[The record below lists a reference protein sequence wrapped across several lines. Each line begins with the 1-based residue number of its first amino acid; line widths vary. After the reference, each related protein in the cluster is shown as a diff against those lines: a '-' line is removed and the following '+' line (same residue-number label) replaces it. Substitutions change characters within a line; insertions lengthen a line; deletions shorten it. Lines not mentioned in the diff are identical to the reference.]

1 MGFFGLVFWLAVA
14 WLAFRA
20 FRRWGYC
27 APVGPRGYVPGWYS
41 RERYDAPMTRA
52 SVPARSGQDRQD
64 YIDSLESRVSELEER
79 LDFTEQLLAERRQ
92 TENNA
97 RSMSES
103 K

>member
-27 APVGPRGYVPGWYS
+27 AAVGPGGYPPGWYS
-41 RERYDAPMTRA
+41 RERYDAPMTRS
-52 SVPARSGQDRQD
+52 SVPARSGKDGQD
-64 YIDSLESRVSELEER
+64 YIDALESRVSELEER

-92 TENNA
+92 AENSA
-97 RSMSES
+97 
-103 K
+103 

>member
-27 APVGPRGYVPGWYS
+27 AAVGPRGYVPGWYP
-41 RERYDAPMTRA
+41 RERHDAPMTHP
-52 SVPARSGQDRQD
+52 SVPAQSEKHGQD
-64 YIDSLESRVSELEER
+64 YIDALETRVSELEER

-97 RSMSES
+97 
-103 K
+103 

>member
-14 WLAFRA
+14 WLAFRT

-27 APVGPRGYVPGWYS
+27 AAVGPRGYAPGWYS
-41 RERYDAPMTRA
+41 RERHDAPVTHPSM
-52 SVPARSGQDRQD
+52 PARSEKHGQD
-64 YIDSLESRVSELEER
+64 YIDALETRVSELEER

-97 RSMSES
+97 
-103 K
+103 

>member
-14 WLAFRA
+14 WLAFRT

-27 APVGPRGYVPGWYS
+27 AAVGPRGYGWYS

-52 SVPARSGQDRQD
+52 TVPARGGKDGQD
-64 YIDSLESRVSELEER
+64 YIDALESRVSELEQR

-92 TENNA
+92 TEHTA
-97 RSMSES
+97 
-103 K
+103 

>member
-1 MGFFGLVFWLAVA
+1 MGFFGLVFWLVVA

-27 APVGPRGYVPGWYS
+27 AAVGPRGYVPGWYS
-41 RERYDAPMTRA
+41 RERYDAPRYDAPMTQA
-52 SVPARSGQDRQD
+52 SVPARSGKHGQD
-64 YIDSLESRVSELEER
+64 YIDALETRVSELEER

-97 RSMSES
+97 
-103 K
+103 

>member
-27 APVGPRGYVPGWYS
+27 AAVGPRGYVPGWYS
-41 RERYDAPMTRA
+41 RERYDAPMTRPG
-52 SVPARSGQDRQD
+52 VPARSEKHGQD
-64 YIDSLESRVSELEER
+64 YIDALETRVSELEER
-79 LDFTEQLLAERRQ
+79 LDFTERLVAERRQ

-97 RSMSES
+97 
-103 K
+103 